1 MIEGLGRMHSPLGT
15 IRLDG
20 ATRLIVSP
28 WAAMGT
34 DLLLISTG
42 IATVSLS
49 RSTPV
54 TILGWGGTAW
64 GVVALLLETLKLAQ
78 GGEVPD
84 VEIVRQ

>member
-1 MIEGLGRMHSPLGT
+1 MNSPLGT

-20 ATRLIVSP
+20 GTRLIVSP

-34 DLLLISTG
+34 DVLLISTG

-49 RSTPV
+49 KSTPI

-64 GVVALLLETLKLAQ
+64 GVVALLLEALKLVQSA
-78 GGEVPD
+78 EVPD
-84 VEIVRQ
+84 VEIIRQPQLQP